1 MHTLI
6 NPSEALQRGFDISPA
21 VEDGVV
27 AETRPETAQRRYGVR
42 LGEYGLLL
50 PQSATCEVAEDLP
63 DCALPNTPDW
73 FVGVMNQRGNIVP
86 VFDISDMLEINQ
98 RTPSARAWALI
109 VGTRD
114 EAIGLRVS
122 QLPETLYIKTSES
135 LTHNPIAQPLL
146 DRFVSAT
153 FNCNESLWLEWDM
166 DGFFSAVGESLNTG
180 RPVNSKR
187 EIS

>member
-6 NPSEALQRGFDISPA
+6 DPGEALQRDFDTAPA
-21 VEDGVV
+21 VVDDVA
-27 AETRPETAQRRYGVR
+27 AETQSETAQRRYGVR

-98 RTPSARAWALI
+98 PTRSARAWALI

-114 EAIGLRVS
+114 EAIGLRVN

-135 LTHNPIAQPLL
+135 LTSNPIAQPLL

-153 FNCNESLWLEWDM
+153 FNCHESLWLEWDM